1 MTTILILFAIILYK
15 IFQVKNFET
24 ANKRY
29 VIWMTVALT
38 VVSGLRHEGVG
49 NDTFAYMQAY
59 ESSDIKEWRFLMDN
73 FVDNYLSPTNNEA
86 KDPGYKIFTK
96 ILYHF
101 LPSGRLYLFVV
112 ALMYLIPFG
121 FFIRKYSK
129 NLPTT
134 LFAYTFYLSLFWSY
148 LPNSAI
154 RQSITIGAV
163 LLGYICLYNRKWIL
177 YIIVVLLGS
186 LFHKSGLIVLGLLP
200 LLYYVNA
207 KIFFKYTIVLFFL
220 SLMFIDHIA
229 LLFIDQSDI
238 YNNYLGGEYYGGTNG
253 GRPIMVILLFFGLFI
268 IALMGLRKVDIK
280 DDAQKLLLFGT
291 SLSLIFLPLIW
302 VNPSLIRIIGYFAPL
317 MGIMVGESFD
327 KINMGSF
334 LRKIIITLF
343 LYHSLSSF
351 NSFKMMWQYMELH
364 DRYGQK
370 METTM
375 ENQQLGNPY
384 VIKNYIA

>member
-59 ESSDIKEWRFLMDN
+59 ESSDIKEWGFLMDN

>member
-1 MTTILILFAIILYK
+1 
-15 IFQVKNFET
+15 
-24 ANKRY
+24 
-29 VIWMTVALT
+29 MTVALT